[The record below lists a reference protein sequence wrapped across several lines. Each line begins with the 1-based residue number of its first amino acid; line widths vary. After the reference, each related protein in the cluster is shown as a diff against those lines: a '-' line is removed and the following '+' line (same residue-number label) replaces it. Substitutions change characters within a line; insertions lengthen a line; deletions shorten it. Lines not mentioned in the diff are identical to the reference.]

1 MLHDLCRSFVKAL
14 TFCQSGQY
22 VNTARVDPALL
33 YVENTCLRIKDKR
46 TLAICV
52 MTGTLTESYLIEA
65 AEAGPNLIHKVTIAP
80 LEQEMRRDASL
91 WGELFDFQVIT
102 GMMSS
107 SGFGFATRGEGK
119 GDGWASGTWVYP
131 LETFS

>member
-1 MLHDLCRSFVKAL
+1 MLHALCRSFVKAL

-91 WGELFDFQVIT
+91 WGELFDFHVIT

-107 SGFGFATRGEGK
+107 SGFGFATR
-119 GDGWASGTWVYP
+119 S
-131 LETFS
+131 